1 MIDSHCHI
9 DFSQFDCD
17 RAEVASCAKA
27 LGVNTILIPGTRAR
41 DWPKQI
47 SLATENNVFKFALG
61 LHPYFLDE
69 YQAEHLLL
77 LDELLHIHQTQVV
90 AVGEIGL
97 DKAISISMPLQ
108 QQLLQQQFALA
119 NKHNL
124 PVILHHRQ
132 SHNELI
138 RCLKSHP
145 VARGGVVHA
154 FSGSLQ
160 EAHTYIELGFKL
172 GVGGVIT
179 YPRAQKTRNVIA
191 QLPLDS
197 LLLETDAPDMP
208 LSGRQGKRNSP
219 EYLPEVLEALSQ
231 LRPESKSYIEQV
243 TTDNFNE
250 LFNSLVISRV

>member
-9 DFSQFDCD
+9 DFCQFDGD
-17 RAEVASCAKA
+17 RAEVLSRARA
-27 LGVNTILIPGTRAR
+27 LGVETILIPGTRAR

-47 SLATENNVFKFALG
+47 ALATETATFRFSLG

-69 YQAEHLLL
+69 YQPTHLTL
-77 LDELLHIHQTQVV
+77 LDELLHIHRAQVA

-97 DKAISISMPLQ
+97 DKAVAIPMQLQ
-108 QQLLQQQFALA
+108 QQLLEQQIALA
-119 NKHNL
+119 NKHKL
-124 PVILHHRQ
+124 PVILHHRHC
-132 SHNELI
+132 HNELI

-160 EAHTYIELGFKL
+160 EAQTYTQLGFKL
-172 GVGGVIT
+172 GVGGLIT
-179 YPRAQKTRNVIA
+179 YPRAQKTRQVIA
-191 QLPLDS
+191 QLPLES

-208 LSGRQGKRNSP
+208 LAGRQGQRNSP

-231 LRPESKSYIEQV
+231 LRAESKSYIEQR
-243 TTDNFNE
+243 TTENFKA
-250 LFNSLVISRV
+250 LFTRRV